1 MSLALTTP
9 ICDKAQNSKQQRV
22 MALLH
27 SKVVTQRSIL
37 VSGFDY
43 TLIVTAV
50 LTNRTVTD
58 V

>member
-9 ICDKAQNSKQQRV
+9 ICDKAQRV